1 MLAAGAAAAMLLR
14 GRIAETIRRAGSGAH
29 GFQTTHHVELHE
41 EHERSSA
48 ELQAL
53 LERHRQQ
60 IAYFDAIHQT
70 GISLVSRLDLDES
83 LTAIIEKAAALLEA
97 EHGFI
102 YLSTSTRAD
111 GPDDDSELELCV
123 GLGLFEAMEGQK
135 VALNHGL
142 MTTIWERGEVML
154 VEDCS
159 SPVNGLPNVPPF
171 TLGPA
176 ACIPLHQRINGDSGA
191 TRTVGVLG
199 LAYEPGSERAFGED
213 EQDLLTRLGQL
224 ASIALDNA
232 RLFAAAEEAR
242 RAAESA
248 NALKSRFLATMSH
261 EIRTPMNAVIGMNN
275 LLLDTP
281 LNTEQ
286 REYAEIV
293 SSSAESLLALISDIL
308 DFSKIEAGRI
318 DLEEASFD
326 LRDALESALHVVAL
340 NAGKKGIEVNVVV
353 DDAVPRQV
361 TGDSLRL
368 RQIAINLLSNGVKFT
383 DSGEVVMTV
392 KRDAA
397 SMPEGSCARLKFAV
411 SDTGI
416 GIPADR
422 QDRLFQSF
430 SQVDSSTSRKY
441 GGTGLGLVICKKLV
455 EIMGGE
461 IWLESEEGIG
471 TTVHFTLVLPEDT
484 QKPEPPAQD
493 QRRSGLTVLVV
504 DCHETSRTKIEQLT
518 RSWGM
523 WPQTTANG
531 EAAMM
536 WLRHGGQADLA
547 ILDSTVNVGDG
558 APLTEIFATA
568 PESTTIPCIIYHPPG
583 SRSAGLVPREGEVH
597 LSKPVTASSLFAG
610 IAEARDGST
619 AHATPDG
626 NGRRGDEP
634 LDALPDELR
643 ILVAEDNPVNQKL
656 AVRLLEKL
664 GYAVDLASNGIEVV
678 AAIEQGDYDLVLMD
692 VQMPEMDGLQAT
704 REIRARWPSAE
715 LRIVALTANV
725 LAGDRELCLEAGMDD
740 FLSKPIRVDELKRVL
755 SEAKQHSTGVAR

>member
-1 MLAAGAAAAMLLR
+1 VLPILAGGAIAAVLMR
-14 GRIAETIRRAGSGAH
+14 GRIAHAARRAQSGFH
-29 GFQTTHHVELHE
+29 GLQTRPHLDLRE
-41 EHERSSA
+41 EHERMRR
-48 ELQAL
+48 ELEAL
-53 LERHRQQ
+53 HERQRQQ
-60 IAYFDAIHQT
+60 AAYFDAIHET

-83 LTAIIEKAAALLEA
+83 LTVIIEKAGALLDA

-102 YLSTSTRAD
+102 YLSTATKAD
-111 GPDDDSELELCV
+111 APDDSELELCV
-123 GLGLFEAMEGQK
+123 GLGLFETLEGQRI
-135 VALNHGL
+135 ARNHGL
-142 MTTIWERGEVML
+142 MATIWESGDVVL

-159 SPVNGLPNVPPF
+159 SPERGLPGVPPF

-176 ACIPLHQRINGDSGA
+176 ACVPLQQRINGGSGSM
-191 TRTVGVLG
+191 RTVGVLG

-213 EQDLLTRLGQL
+213 ERDLLARLGQL
-224 ASIALDNA
+224 VSIALDNA
-232 RLFAAAEEAR
+232 RLFTAAEEAR

-261 EIRTPMNAVIGMNN
+261 EIRTPMNAVIGMNT

-293 SSSAESLLALISDIL
+293 GSSAESLLALISDIL

-340 NAGKKGIEVNVVV
+340 TAGKKGIEVNVVV
-353 DDAVPRQV
+353 DVDVPRQV
-361 TGDSLRL
+361 IGDSLRL

-392 KRDAA
+392 KCDTAPA
-397 SMPEGSCARLKFAV
+397 DGSCTRLKFAV

-455 EIMGGE
+455 EIMGGT

-471 TTVHFTLVLPEDT
+471 TTVHFTLVLPESDAT
-484 QKPEPPAQD
+484 TEPPAHD
-493 QRRSGLTVLVV
+493 QRRTGMTVLVV
-504 DCHETSRTKIEQLT
+504 DRHKTSCTKIEQLA

-523 WPQTTANG
+523 SPQTTANG

-536 WLRHGGQADLA
+536 WLRHGGLADLA
-547 ILDSTVNVGDG
+547 ILDSTVKVGDG

-568 PESTTIPCIIYHPPG
+568 PESSAIPRIVYHPPG
-583 SRSAGLVPREGEVH
+583 PRPAGFVPREGEVH

-610 IAEARDGST
+610 IAEARDGSPPAT
-619 AHATPDG
+619 ASSSDMHGDG
-626 NGRRGDEP
+626 EP
-634 LDALPDELR
+634 DALPEELR

-664 GYAVDLASNGIEVV
+664 GYAVDLASNGIEAV

-704 REIRARWPSAE
+704 REIRTRWPSAE

-755 SEAKQHSTGVAR
+755 SETKQQSTGVAR